1 MVGDLVGQ
9 CEGSGCWIL
18 WGSVRVQGV
27 RSCWAV

>member
-9 CEGSGCWIL
+9 CEGSGCEIL

-27 RSCWAV
+27 GSCGAV